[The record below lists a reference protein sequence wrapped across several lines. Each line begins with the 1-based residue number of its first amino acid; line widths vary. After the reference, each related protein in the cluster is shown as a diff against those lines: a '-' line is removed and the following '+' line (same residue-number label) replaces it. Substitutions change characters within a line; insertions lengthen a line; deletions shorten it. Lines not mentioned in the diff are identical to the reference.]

1 MSIKNEA
8 QNIKESFRFYIE
20 HQDVVTMMN
29 DADVALDDRNVNSEQ
44 IFEVWFEKANGSKI
58 YLRDLGITD
67 KIMFQF
73 VKMSATSS
81 QIGFENID
89 VS

>member
-8 QNIKESFRFYIE
+8 QNIKESFQFYVE
-20 HQDVVTMMN
+20 HEDVVNMMN
-29 DADVALDDRNVNSEQ
+29 DVDVALDNRNVDSGQ

-58 YLRDLGITD
+58 YLRDLGTTD

-73 VKMSATSS
+73 TKMSETSS
-81 QIGFENID
+81 TEQFNNID